1 MSTVFADPPST
12 PASQSRPQH
21 HHFIP
26 QFVLRTFSPSLQPR
40 TNDNSS
46 PSPRSWKQAK
56 SLKKNASVNFYDI
69 ADESLSLQR
78 VAKIYGHRDLYR
90 VEFSHGEGDGG
101 EEVHDPNHVEKK
113 LAQLESQAAVL
124 FKRIRDDA
132 DGGKEAFDISRRDK
146 DILRK
151 FLYIM
156 KYRGELFGK
165 KYTLDSINEDHGR
178 SPREKAAVRKLMAE
192 KGFTSL
198 KQVWAHHLRVIMD
211 TPIDCEGNW
220 RRTVRKEMVFDN
232 AENFIAHIDEFF
244 MAFVKPLHPATDE
257 FIVTDNGFGVFE
269 GTVEYDTPYGLQIF
283 EYHNLA
289 PISPRLML
297 VLRKNILRDTQ
308 MNKGLLKLM
317 RSQAVALPGM
327 PPLRISLLEDLPVSP
342 PATPNITALSP
353 NRIPKFTDDDK
364 FVFEISRLS
373 QRHVHRINSIM
384 LTEARSGITFLSTR
398 SMEMS
403 LKAWINDEEFI
414 TSTAHP
420 QYADMIQLRQAKI
433 KLLHKLSGD
442 PASVTPALELPT
454 ADNNAND
461 YLLHYYKLG
470 KYQLHRPF
478 LNV

>member
-1 MSTVFADPPST
+1 MDIGIYIVWSLVTARAMGEKKSMIQIMS
-12 PASQSRPQH
+12 
-21 HHFIP
+21 
-26 QFVLRTFSPSLQPR
+26 
-40 TNDNSS
+40 
-46 PSPRSWKQAK
+46 K
-56 SLKKNASVNFYDI
+56 
-69 ADESLSLQR
+69 
-78 VAKIYGHRDLYR
+78 
-90 VEFSHGEGDGG
+90 
-101 EEVHDPNHVEKK
+101 KK

-124 FKRIRDDA
+124 FKRIKDDA

-308 MNKGLLKLM
+308 MNKGILKLM
-317 RSQAVALPGM
+317 RSQAAALPGM

-342 PATPNITALSP
+342 PATPNITTLFP
-353 NRIPKFTDDDK
+353 QPHP
-364 FVFEISRLS
+364 EI
-373 QRHVHRINSIM
+373 HR
-384 LTEARSGITFLSTR
+384 
-398 SMEMS
+398 
-403 LKAWINDEEFI
+403 
-414 TSTAHP
+414 
-420 QYADMIQLRQAKI
+420 
-433 KLLHKLSGD
+433 
-442 PASVTPALELPT
+442 
-454 ADNNAND
+454 
-461 YLLHYYKLG
+461 
-470 KYQLHRPF
+470 
-478 LNV
+478 